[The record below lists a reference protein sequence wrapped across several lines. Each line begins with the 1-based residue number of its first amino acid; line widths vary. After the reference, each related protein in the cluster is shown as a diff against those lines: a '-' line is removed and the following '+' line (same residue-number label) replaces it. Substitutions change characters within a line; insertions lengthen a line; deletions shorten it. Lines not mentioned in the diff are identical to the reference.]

1 MTTAK
6 KPANKPREVTPAAEW
21 PKRDSGTPVTLPSG
35 AVVRLR
41 KPPLQYMM
49 ATGRVPPKLW
59 VKMQKDGFAQ
69 FVDPVRSLAAEDLS
83 LFVDWMIAASFVEPV
98 VAMTRKAGTVYIG
111 DVCEADKEEVMEI
124 IGLSLAAG
132 IGGGDD
138 E

>member
-1 MTTAK
+1 MTAAK
-6 KPANKPREVTPAAEW
+6 KPVSKPLEPTAAAEW
-21 PKRDSGTPVTLPSG
+21 PTAGKGTSVSLPSG
-35 AVVRLR
+35 AVVRLS
-41 KPPLQYMM
+41 KPPLQYLM

-59 VKMQKDGFAQ
+59 AKMQKDGLAQ
-69 FVDPVRSLAAEDLS
+69 FADPVRSLAAEDLS
-83 LFVDWMIAASFVEPV
+83 LFVDWMIAMSFVEPV

-132 IGGGDD
+132 MGGESD